1 MRVEEQQ
8 RAPEADFKLSEV
20 DARFAYKRDLTETL
34 QKLCDREIVPTIST
48 DATFAAR
55 YIFTGGLDFAFLNYL
70 QYAGDTRGMWAR
82 GPRQPSGRTVAP
94 DRHSQT
100 SGQRLR
106 QAARCLKV
114 PRLRPLVAILL

>member
-55 YIFTGGLDFAFLNYL
+55 YIFAGGLDFAFLNYL
-70 QYAGDTRGMWAR
+70 QYAGDTRGMCAHADRATHLAERLHRTAIRKLRDSDYAR
-82 GPRQPSGRTVAP
+82 Q
-94 DRHSQT
+94 H
-100 SGQRLR
+100 
-106 QAARCLKV
+106 AA
-114 PRLRPLVAILL
+114 